1 MLIGGAS
8 VLAAFGS
15 LTAQALNNVKPVRAP
30 EGGPTP
36 ADPFGPTAA
45 LTPVGDFYQV
55 SKNLTPTT
63 VDGASWK
70 LTVDGL
76 VDRPYALTLDELMA
90 IPSVTGYRTMECIS
104 TNIVRGDH
112 LIGNQEWRGVPIST
126 LLDRAGVQASAG
138 WILWEADDGFTEST
152 PLEVAREADSWIVYE
167 MGGAPL
173 TAEHGFPARVLIA
186 GLFGMKQP
194 KWLRRMQVADHDED
208 GFWVVRGWDKEAI
221 VKPMSRIDY
230 PKPLAELPVGE
241 PFWVTGIANAG
252 DRGIMRVELSLD
264 DGTTWVDAELD
275 DAATAPLGPL
285 TWVRWRTQATLDHA
299 GQYRLRVRATDG
311 SGQVQ
316 DGVETEPIPS
326 GATGWHRITLRAVPP
341 SS

>member
-1 MLIGGAS
+1 VLIGGAS

-36 ADPFGPTAA
+36 ADPFGPTPA

-90 IPSVTGYRTMECIS
+90 IPSVSGHRTMECIS

-138 WILWEADDGFTEST
+138 WILWEADDGFTESA

-167 MGGAPL
+167 MGGALL

-186 GLFGMKQP
+186 GRFGMKQP

-264 DGTTWVDAELD
+264 DGTTWADAELD

-285 TWVRWRTQATLDHA
+285 TWVRWRTQATLDRA
-299 GQYRLRVRATDG
+299 GQHRLRVRATDG